1 MRLIAITLA
10 AGVCA
15 GASGCQRQAQSTSE
29 SGAAALSFSAPIEV
43 ASGQAHR
50 GPWRMNRSDWRFVD
64 DPAVAVSGD
73 GTVAVAWA
81 DHVDQEIFVQL
92 FEPGG
97 ERRFDEPVNLS
108 RSPGIFSW
116 LPRLVMPPGDAQT
129 VYAIWQDIVFR
140 GGSHGGE
147 IFFARSK
154 DGGASFSEPYNLSDS
169 IEGAGKGRLTA
180 DSWHN
185 GSFDLARGEDGTLYA
200 AWTAYEGRLA
210 LRRSKDGGQSWD
222 APVVLVGGDAAGELP
237 ARGPSLAAGAGDT
250 VHLAWTVG
258 EDPAAD
264 IRVATSTDGGQS
276 FGPPELVAASS
287 RHADAPR
294 LAVGS
299 RNTLH
304 LAYAEADRPF
314 GAYEIRYARRGPG
327 EARFSPPR
335 AITSADGREVAS
347 VHFPALAVGEDDALY
362 VLWERFPSLG
372 DRPRGL
378 GLTRSADGGQ
388 TFAAPIVVPGSN
400 RPERGFSGS
409 QQGLLMRKLDVA
421 GGHIAIVNSTF
432 APGQASHIWLHL
444 GQMAPAP

>member
-10 AGVCA
+10 AFICA
-15 GASGCQRQAQSTSE
+15 GASACQRQAQSTSE
-29 SGAAALSFSAPIEV
+29 SGAVAVSFSAPVEV

-50 GPWRMNRSDWRFVD
+50 GPWRMNESDWRFVD
-64 DPAVAVSGD
+64 DPTIAVTGD

-81 DHVDQEIFVQL
+81 NHGDQEIFVQL

-97 ERRFDEPVNLS
+97 ERRFAQPVNVS

-147 IFFARSK
+147 IFFARST
-154 DGGASFSEPYNLSDS
+154 DGGASFSEPDNLSDT
-169 IEGAGKGRLTA
+169 IRGAGKGRLTA

-185 GSFDLARGEDGTLYA
+185 GSFDLAGGKGGTLYA
-200 AWTAYEGRLA
+200 AWTEYEGRLA
-210 LRRSKDGGQSWD
+210 LRRSIDGGRSWGE
-222 APVVLVGGDAAGELP
+222 PVVLVHGDDEGELP
-237 ARGPSLAAGAGDT
+237 ARGPSLAAGPGDT

-264 IRVATSTDGGQS
+264 IRVATSVDGGQS

-294 LAVGS
+294 LAVDKRG
-299 RNTLH
+299 TLH

-314 GAYEIRYARRGPG
+314 GAYDVRYARRGPG
-327 EARFSPPR
+327 EDSFSSPR
-335 AITSADGREVAS
+335 SITSDHGRKVAS
-347 VHFPALAVGEDDALY
+347 VHFPALAVGDDDALY
-362 VLWERFPSLG
+362 VLWELFPSLR

-378 GLTRSADGGQ
+378 GLTRSDDGGE
-388 TFAAPIVVPGSN
+388 TFAEPIVVPGSTL
-400 RPERGFSGS
+400 PEPGFSGS

-432 APGQASHIWLHL
+432 APGEASHIWLHL
-444 GQMAPAP
+444 GETDPAP